1 MNKKVKLVASMLTV
15 VMGVSALWG
24 CASSN
29 NSKKNDDKEIVVWS
43 NLMDNEVE
51 AVNEI
56 AQQWA
61 KDNNKKVKVLKDNS
75 GYQEFLQAAN
85 SAKGPDMLFGIAHNN
100 LGTFQ
105 AAGLLEEVP
114 SDFVNRDDYV
124 GSNVWDAVSYDGKA
138 YGVPISM
145 ETYAL
150 FYNKDIVSKLPETMN
165 ELVEQAKAHG
175 PSGFQFP
182 INDFYYTAAFVQSYG
197 GYVFGGGNGSLDV
210 NNLGFNSEGSIKAYQ
225 YLQDLVQKDKFMVPD
240 ITGDIANNSFKSG
253 EAIFY
258 IGGPW
263 DVSGFKEAGVNFGIT
278 AIPKINGVPAKSF
291 MGVQSAFVSS
301 KSESKDDT
309 WKLMK
314 YLIENSGDKLYEVG
328 NRISVLKSELE
339 KSEVANNDYTKG
351 FIAQLKSAVPMPNV
365 SETQAIWDGVKNIQ
379 RILLGED
386 PKTVAEDIQRAVKDA
401 IGVSK

>member
-1 MNKKVKLVASMLTV
+1 MSKKVKLIASMLTV
-15 VMGVSALWG
+15 VMGVSVLGG
-24 CASSN
+24 CSSN
-29 NSKKNDDKEIVVWS
+29 DSKKNDDKEIVVWS

-51 AVNEI
+51 VVNEI

-61 KDNNKKVKVLKDNS
+61 EDNDKKVKVLKDDA

-85 SAKGPDMLFGIAHNN
+85 SAKGPDILFGLAHNN

-114 SDFVNRDDYV
+114 SDFVNRNNYV

-145 ETYAL
+145 ETYTL
-150 FYNKDIVSKLPETMN
+150 FYNKDFVTKLPETMD
-165 ELVEQAKAHG
+165 ELVEQAKAYG

-182 INDFYYTAAFVQSYG
+182 INDFYYTGAFVQAYG

-210 NNLGFNSEGSIKAYQ
+210 DDLGFNSEGAIKAYQ
-225 YLQDLVQKDKFMVPD
+225 YLQDLVQKDKFMAPD

-263 DVSGFKEAGVNFGIT
+263 DIAGFEEAGVNFGVT

-301 KSESKDDT
+301 KSKSKDDA
-309 WKLMK
+309 WKLME

-328 NRISVLKSELE
+328 NRIPVLKSELE
-339 KSEVANNDYTKG
+339 KSEVAENENTKG
-351 FIAQLKSAVPMPNV
+351 FIAQLQYAVPMPNV
-365 SETQAIWDGVKNIQ
+365 SETQAIWEGVKNIQ
-379 RILLGED
+379 RILAGED
-386 PKTVAEDIQRAVKDA
+386 PKTVAEDIQKAVKDA
-401 IGVSK
+401 IEVSK

>member
-1 MNKKVKLVASMLTV
+1 MSKKIKLMAAMLTV
-15 VMGVSALWG
+15 VMGVSAVWG
-24 CASSN
+24 CTSN
-29 NSKKNDDKEIVVWS
+29 TSEKNNDKEIVVWS

-56 AQQWA
+56 AQKWA
-61 KDNNKKVKVLKDNS
+61 KDNDKKVKVLKDDA

-85 SAKGPDMLFGIAHNN
+85 SSKGPDMLFGLAHNN

-114 SDFVNRDDYV
+114 SDLVNRDDYI

-150 FYNKDIVSKLPETMN
+150 FYNKDKVSKVPETMD
-165 ELVEQAKAHG
+165 ELVKQAKDHG

-182 INDFYYTAAFVQSYG
+182 INDFYYTAAFLQSYG
-197 GYVFGGGNGSLDV
+197 GYVFGGGEGNLDV
-210 NNLGFNSEGSIKAYQ
+210 NDLGFNSEGAIKSYQ
-225 YLQDLVQKDKFMVPD
+225 YLQDLVQKEKLMSPD

-263 DVSGFKEAGVNFGIT
+263 DVDGFKTAGVNFGIT
-278 AIPKINGVPAKSF
+278 SIPKINGVEAKSF

-301 KSESKDDT
+301 KSESKDDA

-314 YLIENSGDKLYEVG
+314 YLIENSGDKLYEIG
-328 NRISVLKSELE
+328 NRIPVLKSELE
-339 KSEVANNDYTKG
+339 KSEIANNEYTKG
-351 FIAQLKSAVPMPNV
+351 FIAQLQSAVPMPNIP
-365 SETQAIWDGVKNIQ
+365 ETQAIWEGVKNIQ

-386 PKTVAEDIQRAVKDA
+386 PKTVAEDIQKSVKDA
-401 IGVSK
+401 IEVSN